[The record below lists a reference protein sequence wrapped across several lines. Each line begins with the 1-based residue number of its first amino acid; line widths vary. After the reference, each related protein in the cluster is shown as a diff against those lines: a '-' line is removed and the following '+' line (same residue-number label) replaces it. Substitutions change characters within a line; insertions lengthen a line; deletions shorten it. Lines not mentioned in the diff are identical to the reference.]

1 MPQLHTGQLVNVR
14 MTAKTYQIAAIV
26 SINRTEQTAIVRY
39 QHSGRTARVAIRN
52 ITPREKPCRH
62 AHFATRH

>member
-1 MPQLHTGQLVNVR
+1 MPQLHTDQLVNVR
-14 MTAKTYQIAAIV
+14 MTAKTYQIATIV

-52 ITPREKPCRH
+52 ITSRTPPWKPARSV
-62 AHFATRH
+62 TRH